1 MVCQVTARAKRWRVL
16 VADVPTQPLRAP
28 RATIVPVPALVDGK
42 MAVGRKAVAVP
53 KVDVDQKVDVVRKT
67 DVAPKVVA
75 ARKTDAVL
83 KVDAVPKTAADPK
96 ADAGLKT
103 GAVQTV
109 AAVPDD
115 VRSQEWSSL
124 SVRQFPAARLT
135 QLGSRLQAFP
145 FGRLRLQSQ
154 DHVAVLV
161 AKAPMV
167 PVVDLVDLVARAD
180 QVVPA
185 AVPLRV
191 VIANRASCAT
201 CANRGRHTSKF
212 FTSSAC
218 FSM

>member
-1 MVCQVTARAKRWRVL
+1 MR
-16 VADVPTQPLRAP
+16 PLRAQ

-75 ARKTDAVL
+75 ARKTDAV
-83 KVDAVPKTAADPK
+83 PKTAVARK
-96 ADAGLKT
+96 TDAVLKT

-109 AAVPDD
+109 VAVPVD
-115 VRSQEWSSL
+115 VRSREWSLL
-124 SVRQFPAARLT
+124 SVRQFRAARLT
-135 QLGSRLQAFP
+135 QLGSRLQAFR

-167 PVVDLVDLVARAD
+167 PAAD
-180 QVVPA
+180 QVDPVA
-185 AVPLRV
+185 ARLRV
-191 VIANRASCAT
+191 VIANFAT
-201 CANRGRHTSKF
+201 RANRGRHTSKF

>member
-1 MVCQVTARAKRWRVL
+1 M
-16 VADVPTQPLRAP
+16 
-28 RATIVPVPALVDGK
+28 
-42 MAVGRKAVAVP
+42 
-53 KVDVDQKVDVVRKT
+53 VRKT

-83 KVDAVPKTAADPK
+83 KTVAAQKTGAVLKVDAVPKTAVNPRAVAVLK
-96 ADAGLKT
+96 A

-109 AAVPDD
+109 VVVPDD

-135 QLGSRLQAFP
+135 RLGSRLQAFQ
-145 FGRLRLQSQ
+145 FGRLRRQNP

-167 PVVDLVDLVARAD
+167 PVAVPVAPADLVVLLVPA
-180 QVVPA
+180 VPA
-185 AVPLRV
+185 AARPHV
-191 VIANRASCAT
+191 VIANFAT

>member
-1 MVCQVTARAKRWRVL
+1 M
-16 VADVPTQPLRAP
+16 
-28 RATIVPVPALVDGK
+28 
-42 MAVGRKAVAVP
+42 
-53 KVDVDQKVDVVRKT
+53 VRKT

-83 KVDAVPKTAADPK
+83 KTVAAQKTGAVLKVDAVPKTAVNPRAVAVLK
-96 ADAGLKT
+96 A

-109 AAVPDD
+109 VVVPDD

-135 QLGSRLQAFP
+135 RLGSRLQAFQ
-145 FGRLRLQSQ
+145 FGRLRRQNP

-167 PVVDLVDLVARAD
+167 PVAVPVAPVAPADLLVPA
-180 QVVPA
+180 VPA
-185 AVPLRV
+185 AVRLRA
-191 VIANRASCAT
+191 VIANWAWRAT
-201 CANRGRHTSKF
+201 CAVRDRHTSKF

>member
-1 MVCQVTARAKRWRVL
+1 M
-16 VADVPTQPLRAP
+16 QPLRAP

-53 KVDVDQKVDVVRKT
+53 KVDVDQKAGVVRKT
-67 DVAPKVVA
+67 DVASKVVA
-75 ARKTDAVL
+75 
-83 KVDAVPKTAADPK
+83 VP
-96 ADAGLKT
+96 
-103 GAVQTV
+103 V
-109 AAVPDD
+109 D
-115 VRSQEWSSL
+115 VRSQEWSLL
-124 SVRQFPAARLT
+124 SVRQFRAARLT
-135 QLGSRLQAFP
+135 RHGSRLLAFR

-167 PVVDLVDLVARAD
+167 PVADQVARAD
-180 QVVPA
+180 QVAPA

-191 VIANRASCAT
+191 VIANWASRAT
-201 CANRGRHTSKF
+201 RANRGRHTSKF

>member
-1 MVCQVTARAKRWRVL
+1 MV
-16 VADVPTQPLRAP
+16 
-28 RATIVPVPALVDGK
+28 
-42 MAVGRKAVAVP
+42 RKAGVVP
-53 KVDVDQKVDVVRKT
+53 KAGVDQKADAVRKT

-83 KVDAVPKTAADPK
+83 KTVAAQKTGAVLKVDAVPKTAVNPRAVAVLK
-96 ADAGLKT
+96 A

-109 AAVPDD
+109 VVVPDD

-135 QLGSRLQAFP
+135 RLGSRLQAFQ
-145 FGRLRLQSQ
+145 FGRLRRQNP

-167 PVVDLVDLVARAD
+167 PVAVPVAPADLLVPA
-180 QVVPA
+180 VPA
-185 AVPLRV
+185 AARPHV
-191 VIANRASCAT
+191 VIANFAT
-201 CANRGRHTSKF
+201 CANRDRHTSKF

>member
-1 MVCQVTARAKRWRVL
+1 M
-16 VADVPTQPLRAP
+16 
-28 RATIVPVPALVDGK
+28 
-42 MAVGRKAVAVP
+42 
-53 KVDVDQKVDVVRKT
+53 VRKT

-83 KVDAVPKTAADPK
+83 KTVAAQKTGAVLKVDAVPKTAVNPRAVAVLK
-96 ADAGLKT
+96 A

-109 AAVPDD
+109 VVVPDD

-124 SVRQFPAARLT
+124 SVRQFRAARLT
-135 QLGSRLQAFP
+135 RRGSRLQAFP

-167 PVVDLVDLVARAD
+167 PVADQADQADQAAPAD
-180 QVVPA
+180 QVAPA

>member
-1 MVCQVTARAKRWRVL
+1 MR
-16 VADVPTQPLRAP
+16 PLRAP
-28 RATIVPVPALVDGK
+28 RATIVPVPALV
-42 MAVGRKAVAVP
+42 VRKAGVVP
-53 KVDVDQKVDVVRKT
+53 KVDADPKVDAVPKADVVRKT

-83 KVDAVPKTAADPK
+83 K
-96 ADAGLKT
+96 T
-103 GAVQTV
+103 GAVQKV
-109 AAVPDD
+109 VAVPDD

-124 SVRQFPAARLT
+124 SVRQFRAARLT
-135 QLGSRLQAFP
+135 QLGSRLQAFR

-167 PVVDLVDLVARAD
+167 PVADLVDLVARAD

>member
-1 MVCQVTARAKRWRVL
+1 MR
-16 VADVPTQPLRAP
+16 PLRAP

-42 MAVGRKAVAVP
+42 MAVGPKTGVDPKVDAVRKMDAVPKMGAALKMGAVP
-53 KVDVDQKVDVVRKT
+53 KVVEVT
-67 DVAPKVVA
+67 
-75 ARKTDAVL
+75 
-83 KVDAVPKTAADPK
+83 K
-96 ADAGLKT
+96 A
-103 GAVQTV
+103 
-109 AAVPDD
+109 

-135 QLGSRLQAFP
+135 RRGSHLQAFQ

-167 PVVDLVDLVARAD
+167 PAADLAD
-180 QVVPA
+180 QVAPAEAPAEDPAVQA
-185 AVPLRV
+185 AVQAAVRLHV
-191 VIANRASCAT
+191 VIANRAT
-201 CANRGRHTSKF
+201 CANRVRHTSKF

>member
-1 MVCQVTARAKRWRVL
+1 M
-16 VADVPTQPLRAP
+16 QPLRAP
-28 RATIVPVPALVDGK
+28 RATIVPVPALVAWK
-42 MAVGRKAVAVP
+42 TAVGRKVDADPKVDAVP
-53 KVDVDQKVDVVRKT
+53 KADVVRKT

-75 ARKTDAVL
+75 ARKTDV
-83 KVDAVPKTAADPK
+83 V
-96 ADAGLKT
+96 LKT
-103 GAVQTV
+103 GAVQKV
-109 AAVPDD
+109 VAVPDD

-124 SVRQFPAARLT
+124 SVRQFRAARLT
-135 QLGSRLQAFP
+135 RRGSRLQAFR

-161 AKAPMV
+161 AKAPTV
-167 PVVDLVDLVARAD
+167 PVVDLVARAD

-201 CANRGRHTSKF
+201 CANRGRQTSKF

>member
-1 MVCQVTARAKRWRVL
+1 VVRKADADPKVDAVRK
-16 VADVPTQPLRAP
+16 ADVDP
-28 RATIVPVPALVDGK
+28 
-42 MAVGRKAVAVP
+42 KADAVP
-53 KVDVDQKVDVVRKT
+53 KADVVRKT

-83 KVDAVPKTAADPK
+83 K
-96 ADAGLKT
+96 T
-103 GAVQTV
+103 GAVQKVV
-109 AAVPDD
+109 AVRDD

-124 SVRQFPAARLT
+124 SVRQFRAARLT
-135 QLGSRLQAFP
+135 QLGSRLQAFR

-167 PVVDLVDLVARAD
+167 PVADLVDLAYPVARAD

-191 VIANRASCAT
+191 VIANRASRAT

>member
-1 MVCQVTARAKRWRVL
+1 M
-16 VADVPTQPLRAP
+16 QPLRAP
-28 RATIVPVPALVDGK
+28 RATIVPVPALV
-42 MAVGRKAVAVP
+42 ARKAAADP
-53 KVDVDQKVDVVRKT
+53 KADVDQKVDADPKA
-67 DVAPKVVA
+67 DVAPKVAV
-75 ARKTDAVL
+75 ARKRDAV
-83 KVDAVPKTAADPK
+83 
-96 ADAGLKT
+96 LKT

-109 AAVPDD
+109 VAVPVD
-115 VRSQEWSSL
+115 VRSREWSLL

-135 QLGSRLQAFP
+135 RRGSRRQAFP

-167 PVVDLVDLVARAD
+167 PVADRA
-180 QVVPA
+180 VPA

-191 VIANRASCAT
+191 VIANWASRAT
-201 CANRGRHTSKF
+201 RANRGRHTSKF

>member
-1 MVCQVTARAKRWRVL
+1 MR
-16 VADVPTQPLRAP
+16 PLRAP
-28 RATIVPVPALVDGK
+28 RATIVPVPALV
-42 MAVGRKAVAVP
+42 VRKAGVVP
-53 KVDVDQKVDVVRKT
+53 KVDADPKVDAVPKADVVRKT

-83 KVDAVPKTAADPK
+83 K
-96 ADAGLKT
+96 T
-103 GAVQTV
+103 GAVQKV
-109 AAVPDD
+109 VAVPVDA
-115 VRSQEWSSL
+115 RSQEWSLL

-135 QLGSRLQAFP
+135 RRGSRLQAFR

-167 PVVDLVDLVARAD
+167 PVADLVDLVARAD

>member
-1 MVCQVTARAKRWRVL
+1 MR
-16 VADVPTQPLRAP
+16 PLRAQ

-42 MAVGRKAVAVP
+42 TGVGPKVDADP
-53 KVDVDQKVDVVRKT
+53 KVDVDPKADAARKT

-75 ARKTDAVL
+75 ARKTDAAL
-83 KVDAVPKTAADPK
+83 KTTADPK

-103 GAVQTV
+103 GAVQKV
-109 AAVPDD
+109 VAVPVD
-115 VRSQEWSSL
+115 VRSQEWSLL

-135 QLGSRLQAFP
+135 QLGSRLQAFR
-145 FGRLRLQSQ
+145 FGRLRLQSP

-167 PVVDLVDLVARAD
+167 PVVDQVAP
-180 QVVPA
+180 VA
-185 AVPLRV
+185 ARLRV
-191 VIANRASCAT
+191 VIANFAT
-201 CANRGRHTSKF
+201 RANRGRHTSKF